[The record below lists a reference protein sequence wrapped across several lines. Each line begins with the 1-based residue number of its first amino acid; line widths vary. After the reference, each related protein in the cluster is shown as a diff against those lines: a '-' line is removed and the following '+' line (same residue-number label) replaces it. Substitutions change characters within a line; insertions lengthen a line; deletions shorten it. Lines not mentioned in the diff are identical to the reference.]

1 MNIVFLDID
10 GVLQPYD
17 SENHFYEIN
26 NKTKELVRL
35 LSEKHNNFQKGD
47 RFERSVIG

>member
-17 SENHFYEIN
+17 AEYRFLNIDKKIIN
-26 NKTKELVRL
+26 ELSRL
-35 LSEKHNNFQKGD
+35 FS
-47 RFERSVIG
+47 